1 MKRLP
6 LQRRTLMLIA
16 VLVPLAALFVYVALR
31 SGPLAPV
38 AVTVTPVELRP
49 LSPSLFGIGTLEA
62 RYTYKIGPTFTGR
75 LKQLDVHV
83 GERVKAGQVLG
94 QMDPV
99 DLDERARA
107 LDAALQGARAQL
119 REAEARHAFARTQAQ
134 RYEKL
139 LALQSVSEEVGAGK
153 RHELQVAEA
162 GLGAARQQ
170 LARARADRQALD
182 AQRGNLRLLAPV
194 DGLVAARRVDPGTTV
209 VAGQPVVELVD
220 LKSLW
225 INTRF
230 DQVSAHGLQAEL
242 PARIVLR
249 SQAGKEQP
257 GRVLLVEPLAD
268 AVTEETLAKVV
279 FDDLPVPAPPLGE
292 LAEVTVALPE
302 LPARPVISNASVQR
316 LGGVLS
322 VWKVQDGELQRVPV
336 KLGPSDLEGNVQ
348 VLEGLE
354 RGDQVVTY
362 SERALSERSRIHVV
376 QHLAEASR

>member
-6 LQRRTLMLIA
+6 LQRRTLMLLA

>member
-16 VLVPLAALFVYVALR
+16 VLVPLAGLFVYVALR

-49 LSPSLFGIGTLEA
+49 LRPSLFGIGTLEA

-94 QMDPV
+94 LMDPV

-119 REAEARHAFARTQAQ
+119 REAEARHAFALTQAQ

-220 LKSLW
+220 LNSLW

-257 GRVLLVEPLAD
+257 GRVLLVEPMAD

-316 LGGVLS
+316 LGGVIS

-336 KLGPSDLEGNVQ
+336 KLGPSDLDGNVQ
-348 VLEGLE
+348 VLEGLS